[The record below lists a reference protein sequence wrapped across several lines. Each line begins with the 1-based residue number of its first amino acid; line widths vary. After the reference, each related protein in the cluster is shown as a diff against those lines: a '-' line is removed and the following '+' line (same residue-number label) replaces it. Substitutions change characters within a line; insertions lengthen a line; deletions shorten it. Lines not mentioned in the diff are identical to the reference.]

1 MISSVFYGFF
11 WRWFY
16 WLVYFGHIQIIQWQ
30 IYFLNCLFH
39 FAMLICIDFIHKK
52 WMNFLSIQKNTY
64 INSYRIDFISN
75 NSFELLI
82 LYKTTSNVRISLKW
96 NLFYK
101 LFEFKTKAVDRFK
114 WSTKLIFLKMVHSMW
129 LNAVVMNAPIHWF
142 KI

>member
-30 IYFLNCLFH
+30 IYFLICLFL
-39 FAMLICIDFIHKK
+39 FAILICIDFIHKN
-52 WMNFLSIQKNTY
+52 WMNFLSIQNHTHKFLSHWLHFKQFLW
-64 INSYRIDFISN
+64 IIDFVQ
-75 NSFELLI
+75 
-82 LYKTTSNVRISLKW
+82 KTSNVRISLKW

-101 LFEFKTKAVDRFK
+101 LFEFKTKTVNRFK
-114 WSTKLIFLKMVHSMW
+114 WSTKLILLKMVDSMW
-129 LNAVVMNAPIHWF
+129 LDAVVINAPIHWF